1 MTTPVDQLIASM
13 TPDQAA
19 ELVRAEVAALRGALA
34 TTWDQ
39 AQALAAVDRIER
51 VALAALAHAAP
62 PLIHQPASI
71 WEPLCKNH

>member
-1 MTTPVDQLIASM
+1 MTTSVDQLIRAM

-19 ELVRAEVAALRGALA
+19 DLVRAEVATLRGALA

-62 PLIHQPASI
+62 PLIHQPATVWDS
-71 WEPLCKNH
+71 LCKSH